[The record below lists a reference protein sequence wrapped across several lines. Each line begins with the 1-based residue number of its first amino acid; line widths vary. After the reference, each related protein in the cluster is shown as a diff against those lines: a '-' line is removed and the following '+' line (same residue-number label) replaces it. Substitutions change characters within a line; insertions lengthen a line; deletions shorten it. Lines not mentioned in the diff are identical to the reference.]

1 MMNNKKGRAAMTQST
16 PTTVHAKRIG
26 PTLAP
31 DCSRVLIR
39 PFQPTSK
46 DIALRIISRI
56 MTLSDDQVSRLL
68 HGVLGEFEDRHEQ
81 VERLLFHRFTQL
93 RQYLDD
99 QPEPLPQRRLLIGA
113 YFTHEYSFESAA
125 LFHPALAPHP
135 DQTGLPAAAPD
146 FPGFI

>member
-1 MMNNKKGRAAMTQST
+1 MMQST
-16 PTTVHAKRIG
+16 STTVHAKRIG

-39 PFQPTSK
+39 PFQPTSE
-46 DIALRIISRI
+46 DIALRIISRV

-81 VERLLFHRFTQL
+81 IERLLFHRFTQL
-93 RQYLDD
+93 RHYLGD
-99 QPEPLPQRRLLIGA
+99 QPEPSPQRRLLIGA
-113 YFTHEYSFESAA
+113 CFTHEDPFESAA
-125 LFHPALAPHP
+125 LFHPSIMPHP
-135 DQTGLPAAAPD
+135 DQTGLPARAPD